1 MHTNLF
7 AKTRKLH
14 NLQLPILFSKNS
26 IMSDIHHRAMYMYSG
41 VVGRE
46 RMGTAFP
53 HKKLSGNGV
62 PTREILGD
70 IFLLLLPN

>member
-1 MHTNLF
+1 MNNDWCVFVTVQSVQSVLF
-7 AKTRKLH
+7 DLRLH
-14 NLQLPILFSKNS
+14 
-26 IMSDIHHRAMYMYSG
+26 ACSG

-53 HKKLSGNGV
+53 HKKLSENGV

-70 IFLLLLPN
+70 SLYYCY